1 LLKNH
6 KDEDVQIRVVEHF
19 WGDWQFVG
27 ATPKVVKK
35 EARKVEFS
43 IPVPEN
49 DQVKVT
55 YTVNI
60 RR

>member
-1 LLKNH
+1 
-6 KDEDVQIRVVEHF
+6 VIEHF

-27 ATPKVVKK
+27 ATPRVIEK
-35 EARKVEFS
+35 EARKVEFLV
-43 IPVPEN
+43 PVPKNE
-49 DQVKVT
+49 QVTVT